1 MNIEANL
8 IISLLKLTREGAV
21 SLELVKKDA
30 KLPSQLVEKLLQK
43 LQNDGYIYLQK
54 NVVDVDSL
62 QRVKLAVYAVQ
73 LGADLEN
80 VSGFLRWKEFE
91 DIAAIAF
98 ERNGYGVYR
107 NLRFKHAGRRWEI
120 DVVGCKKPIA
130 VCLDCKHWHYGVYP
144 SALRKIVEEQVERTF
159 TFAES
164 LPNPSVKI
172 ECVSWERIKF
182 VPAVLLLAAG
192 RFRFFDDVPII
203 PVLQLQDFLT
213 QLPAFADSL
222 KHLTKNMRSRATFGI
237 Q

>member
-1 MNIEANL
+1 LSIEANL

-30 KLPSQLVEKLLQK
+30 KLPLQLVEKLLQK

-54 NVVDVDSL
+54 NVVDVDGL

-73 LGADLEN
+73 LGVDLEN

-91 DIAAIAF
+91 DIASIAF
-98 ERNGYGVYR
+98 ERNGYGVYK

-192 RFRFFDDVPII
+192 RFKFFDDVPII

>member
-30 KLPSQLVEKLLQK
+30 KLPLQLVEKLLQK

>member
-1 MNIEANL
+1 LNIEANL

-30 KLPSQLVEKLLQK
+30 KLPLQLVEKLLQK